1 MQSTVSNPADGR
13 IKSSDRQA
21 FIFLSLFA
29 LIWNVISWT
38 AICAA
43 RTKLMRE
50 SVPAK
55 CLILIFP
62 AAGIVLLGAAVY
74 CFLKWLKFGNA
85 FFEMTSAPVAVG
97 GALAG
102 TIKLGRLLRFPAGIA
117 VRWCCV
123 RRITTGTGK
132 SSSTRETILF
142 ECEHQLPDPGN
153 TDAIPVLF
161 AIPADAPA
169 TDVANP
175 ANQVLWRLTAKAALP
190 GVNLSETF
198 AVPVSRT
205 ALTPAQ
211 VAAAQRAGAAEATEL
226 AHYERPATSRIRVQT
241 IAAGTEFYFPAARN
255 PGAAAGATVFTV
267 ILIGAFFTEVHF
279 KIPVVFPVVTG
290 LIGIGL
296 LVALANLWL
305 GTTRVVVTK
314 RDLTVTR
321 RLAGI
326 PRCRTIAGGEVS
338 AISVKP
344 GMTAGTTVYHDIKI
358 CLNTGTEISAGNS
371 IRDCEEA
378 RWLAGEM
385 ARCATVTYRP

>member
-1 MQSTVSNPADGR
+1 MQSAVSNQADGR

-21 FIFLSLFA
+21 FIFLLLFA
-29 LIWNVISWT
+29 LVWNGISWT
-38 AICAA
+38 TIFVA
-43 RTKLMRE
+43 RTKLLRE

-62 AAGIVLLGAAVY
+62 AAGVVLLGAAVY
-74 CFLKWLKFGNA
+74 CLLKWVKFGNA
-85 FFEMTSAPVAVG
+85 FFEVPGGSGAVG
-97 GALAG
+97 GALEG
-102 TIKLGRLLRFPAGIA
+102 SIKLGRLLRFPAGVA

-142 ECEHQLPDPGN
+142 ESEHHLPDPGN

-190 GVNLSETF
+190 GIDLAETF
-198 AVPVSRT
+198 GVPVYNV

-211 VAAAQRAGAAEATEL
+211 AAAAQRARAAEATEL
-226 AHYERPATSRIRVQT
+226 AHYERPAVSRIQVQAG
-241 IAAGTEFYFPAARN
+241 AAGTEFYFPAARN
-255 PGAAAGATVFTV
+255 PGVATSLTVFNMILVGTIFYTLRFGAPVFVSIV
-267 ILIGAFFTEVHF
+267 ISLVGIAVLIAV
-279 KIPVVFPVVTG
+279 
-290 LIGIGL
+290 
-296 LVALANLWL
+296 ANLWL
-305 GTTRVVVTK
+305 GTTRVVATK
-314 RDLTVTR
+314 VDLTVTR
-321 RLAGI
+321 RLAGL
-326 PRCRTIAGGEVS
+326 PRCRTIAGSEVA
-338 AISVKP
+338 AITVKP

-358 CLNTGTEISAGNS
+358 CLNSGTEISAGNS
-371 IRDCEEA
+371 IRDYAEA

-385 ARCATVTYRP
+385 ARGAAVTYRP